1 MSLGSMISRFG
12 GSVAGPSTASTS
24 ESNFLEEHADIN
36 QFALPSSSGAVDP
49 STFLSQFTDVDSS
62 NPGAKIKLH
71 HGTTTLAFRYQGGIL
86 VCVDSRA
93 TAGSYI
99 ASGTVKKVIE
109 INPYL
114 LGTMAGGA
122 ADCQYW
128 ETYLGIQ
135 CRLHELRNKEK
146 ISVAAASKYLANLVY
161 NYKGMGL
168 SMGTMICGWDKT
180 GPALFYVDSD
190 GSRLKGDVFS
200 VGSGSTF
207 AYGVLDQG
215 YRWDLTDDEAMEL
228 GRRSIYAATQR
239 DAYSGNSLNL
249 YTVKEDGWVYHGNA
263 EIPDLHYDGPK
274 GSVAKGA
281 TPGEGYGYPIRTA
294 GLSNSDVADTTA
306 QPAAQAA
313 ST

>member
-1 MSLGSMISRFG
+1 MPIKDWRIMGAAVYLETSFSHSRHQVWSIAPVLYHVTTGHASRRRRVHRPIWRCAKWTDDVLQGLVPASPFLHSSNISPSMSLGSMISSFG
-12 GSVAGPSTASTS
+12 GSISGPSTTSSHSTAADDFNDFS
-24 ESNFLEEHADIN
+24 PNFS
-36 QFALPSSSGAVDP
+36 LPSSSSVDP

-71 HGTTTLAFRYQGGIL
+71 HGTTTLAFRYQGGIV

-161 NYKGMGL
+161 GYKGMGL

-180 GPALFYVDSD
+180 VS
-190 GSRLKGDVFS
+190 
-200 VGSGSTF
+200 
-207 AYGVLDQG
+207 
-215 YRWDLTDDEAMEL
+215 
-228 GRRSIYAATQR
+228 
-239 DAYSGNSLNL
+239 
-249 YTVKEDGWVYHGNA
+249 
-263 EIPDLHYDGPK
+263 
-274 GSVAKGA
+274 
-281 TPGEGYGYPIRTA
+281 
-294 GLSNSDVADTTA
+294 
-306 QPAAQAA
+306 
-313 ST
+313 